1 MTSALA
7 AIGLTYD
14 GTDLQ
19 DPAGI
24 FLEVTRGL
32 FETGDT
38 RGVDVTVPGLDG
50 QVVRPRRF
58 HERRIQLAGFV
69 RGDGLD
75 QATRRADFWNNLDIL
90 RALFDETGL
99 PKPTVAIM
107 PDGTTR
113 TCDARTLPDGR
124 IVVEQVQ
131 SEFATV
137 SIEMVALE
145 DWTIEITG
153 S

>member
-1 MTSALA
+1 MTTVLA
-7 AIGLTYD
+7 AVGLTYD

-19 DPAGI
+19 DPDGI
-24 FLEVTRGL
+24 LLEITRGL

-58 HERRIQLAGFV
+58 HERRILLAGYV
-69 RGDGLD
+69 RGDGMD
-75 QATRRADFWNNLDIL
+75 QATRRADFWNNLDQL
-90 RALFDETGL
+90 RTLFDETGL
-99 PKPTVAIM
+99 PKALVATV

-124 IVVEQVQ
+124 IVVEQIQ

-137 SIEMVALE
+137 SIELVALE
-145 DWTIEITG
+145 DWLIEATG